1 MADNTND
8 MLKESTSIIEEVE
21 KQLEKLLTKKKEDI
35 EKALLEKISQEK
47 EEAKKRTEQIE
58 REFEREKEALEDY
71 RKTIADIETE
81 KANLQNQ
88 IKEHFNQA
96 LHYQKLIEKMAGM
109 TVEELGRVSALNQ
122 KLDEL
127 RQRAEEKLTFLRKDL
142 EEKFGII
149 AEVPE
154 SFESEEISVD
164 LEHELVK
171 LKKIKELLAADGPGL
186 DVQKELE
193 KIREEAGASAAAPSE
208 AEIPIPEVPEIIESA
223 VRSGAPQGAEEGP
236 EEGVPAEQPESEK
249 EEESFETVFETLEK
263 YRKTDTTH
271 NNGEINFFQKDQ
283 LQILDGEF
291 LISAMSKTLEEAK
304 RLYLRLRQTESPK
317 DQFFVKQE
325 ILNQQ
330 EILRKVFLR
339 TVKICEKENC
349 SLPGF
354 TAEIL
359 NVQVLREILER
370 LSMGNWS
377 NLDDFSAFDNYISTL
392 KNSYYAKITP
402 PLAYLKSILKELES

>member
-8 MLKESTSIIEEVE
+8 ILKESTSIIEEVE

-35 EKALLEKISQEK
+35 EKTLLEKINQEK

-58 REFEREKEALEDY
+58 REFQREKEALEDY

-109 TVEELGRVSALNQ
+109 TVEELGRVSGLNQ

-127 RQRAEEKLTFLRKDL
+127 RQKAEEKLTLLRKDL

-154 SFESEEISVD
+154 SFDSEEISVD

-171 LKKIKELLAADGPGL
+171 LKKIKELLAADSPGG
-186 DVQKELE
+186 DVQKDLE
-193 KIREEAGASAAAPSE
+193 KIREEAWASVPAAPFE

-223 VRSGAPQGAEEGP
+223 VRSGARQVAEELS
-236 EEGVPAEQPESEK
+236 EEGIAAEQPEG
-249 EEESFETVFETLEK
+249 EEESFETVFEALEK

-291 LISAMSKTLEEAK
+291 LISTMSKTLEEAK
-304 RLYLRLRQTESPK
+304 RLYLRLNQTESPK

-339 TVKICEKENC
+339 TVKICEKEHC
-349 SLPGF
+349 SLPEY

-377 NLDDFSAFDNYISTL
+377 NMEDFSAFDNYISTL
-392 KNSYYAKITP
+392 KNSYYAMITP